1 MGGKLVLHL
10 HYGFEV
16 RFITNLFFFGTTR
29 QEEGVTDVLARYK
42 NVLKDLEWLVF
53 VKFGWMI
60 LALL

>member
-53 VKFGWMI
+53 VKFG
-60 LALL
+60 